1 MSRLFVIACLLLSSF
16 AASAEVL
23 RLHGS
28 NTIGAALM
36 PSLVEAW
43 LPEQGY
49 RITQKQNPQA
59 QEVLLTA
66 VNDAGDEL
74 RVEISSHGSST
85 AFRGLASGQADV
97 GMSSRRISR
106 QEVLTLN
113 NMGPLD
119 QAGNEVVLAL
129 DAVAVV
135 VHPNNPLRRL
145 TVQQVQD
152 VFSGKTRNWR
162 SLSGNDL
169 AVQLYARDDQSGTYE
184 VFRQEAL
191 AGKALSSQ
199 ARRYESSAELV
210 NAVARDPAAI
220 GFVSLAYVKGVRA
233 LAIQEA
239 DVAVEPTPFQVAT
252 EDFPLA
258 RRLYLY
264 APEVARSPLVNS
276 LIEFALGELGQ
287 DIAAKTGYVSQNVF
301 AEDMRVPSTAPAEY
315 RQLTQGAQRL
325 SLNFRFDERAFQL
338 DAKAEHDLD
347 RLAEYLKQMQPKPKD
362 IMLLGFSDPYEAAPV
377 VSVGLASDRAD
388 YIASALFQRDVVAT
402 RVRGYGSVAAV
413 ASNEDV
419 LGRLKN
425 RRVEVWV
432 R

>member
-1 MSRLFVIACLLLSSF
+1 MSRLFVIACLLLNMG

-49 RITQKQNPQA
+49 RITQKQNPKA

-74 RVEISSHGSST
+74 RVEINSHGSST
-85 AFRGLASGQADV
+85 AFRDLATGAADV
-97 GMSSRRISR
+97 GMSSRRISQ
-106 QEVLTLN
+106 QEVRTLN
-113 NMGPLD
+113 TMGPLN
-119 QAGNEVVLAL
+119 APGNEVVLAL

-135 VHPNNPLRRL
+135 VHPRNPLTHL

-152 VFSGKTRNWR
+152 LFSGKIRNWQ
-162 SLSGNDL
+162 SLTGTDL
-169 AVQLYARDDQSGTYE
+169 PVQLYARDDQSGTYE

-191 AGKALSSQ
+191 AGQALSTQ
-199 ARRYESSAELV
+199 ARRFESSSDLV
-210 NAVARDPAAI
+210 SSVSRDPGAI

-264 APEVARSPLVNS
+264 DPETARSPLVNR
-276 LIEFALGELGQ
+276 LISFALG
-287 DIAAKTGYVSQNVF
+287 
-301 AEDMRVPSTAPAEY
+301 
-315 RQLTQGAQRL
+315 
-325 SLNFRFDERAFQL
+325 
-338 DAKAEHDLD
+338 
-347 RLAEYLKQMQPKPKD
+347 
-362 IMLLGFSDPYEAAPV
+362 
-377 VSVGLASDRAD
+377 
-388 YIASALFQRDVVAT
+388 
-402 RVRGYGSVAAV
+402 
-413 ASNEDV
+413 
-419 LGRLKN
+419 
-425 RRVEVWV
+425 
-432 R
+432 